1 MPATTP
7 SESDA
12 VARWGAL
19 LQTTKPTPL
28 GPAFCLAAG
37 ACFALF
43 RQFGKE
49 LR

>member
-7 SESDA
+7 SESGA

-28 GPAFCLAAG
+28 GPASECAVPTVPTRTRL
-37 ACFALF
+37 
-43 RQFGKE
+43 K
-49 LR
+49 